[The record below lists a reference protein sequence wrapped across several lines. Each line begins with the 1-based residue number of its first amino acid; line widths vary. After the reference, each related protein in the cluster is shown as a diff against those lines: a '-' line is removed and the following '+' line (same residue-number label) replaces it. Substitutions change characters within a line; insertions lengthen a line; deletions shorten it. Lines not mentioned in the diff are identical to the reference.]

1 MAEEW
6 VNFWGLIAAAAIGAL
21 ALYFIAKITA
31 EQVQGNFKADKLAEA
46 KRDIFLNLV
55 DHWMDYLMVV
65 NTFRVNPK
73 EEYGKA
79 VFQATKYLVS
89 SLHRSSFI
97 SDPKTKKEVMLF
109 TFNFTKKNIAISKI
123 TNSWYDQQ
131 EQDLHKLQY
140 NLFQI
145 LDDLG
150 NEALDLQ
157 NLLRT
162 ELGIT
167 NDPQIDSFLLEKQKE
182 FISEVKKILFDP
194 E

>member
-73 EEYGKA
+73 DEYGKA

-89 SLHRSSFI
+89 SLHRLSLI
-97 SDPKTKKEVMLF
+97 H
-109 TFNFTKKNIAISKI
+109 I
-123 TNSWYDQQ
+123 
-131 EQDLHKLQY
+131 
-140 NLFQI
+140 
-145 LDDLG
+145 
-150 NEALDLQ
+150 
-157 NLLRT
+157 
-162 ELGIT
+162 
-167 NDPQIDSFLLEKQKE
+167 
-182 FISEVKKILFDP
+182 
-194 E
+194 